1 MVLIGQCFG
10 QPKRKKKKMMLM
22 MCLFSSWAVLV
33 RLAALPFSQRCFAE
47 RQLVEWRPVA
57 VSLRLGRHL
66 GGSVFV

>member
-1 MVLIGQCFG
+1 MRMVLIGQCFG
-10 QPKRKKKKMMLM
+10 QPKRKKKKMM
-22 MCLFSSWAVLV
+22 MCLLSSWAVLV
-33 RLAALPFSQRCFAE
+33 RLAALPFSHRRFAE